1 MQSGTRMQKQACKAG
16 TQELNV
22 ELSLGLGKDI
32 SDLGSKTFY
41 EMLCTE
47 AKMLQRER
55 KVRGW

>member
-1 MQSGTRMQKQACKAG
+1 MEKQACKAG

-22 ELSLGLGKDI
+22 ELSLGLRKDI

-47 AKMLQRER
+47 AKMPQRER